1 MNLRS
6 LALTQKKLRCSHNLS
21 NFPKFPNFPKFILD
35 SYGRISSSLRVT
47 GGAVGSCSL
56 RVTG

>member
-21 NFPKFPNFPKFILD
+21 KFPNFPNFSNFPKFSNLFFVILNFELKIYVY
-35 SYGRISSSLRVT
+35 SP
-47 GGAVGSCSL
+47 
-56 RVTG
+56 